1 MTVLKKSQPILVDVL
16 QYNLIQFAAKLRAK
30 DIITDEQHGMISN
43 PESSHKEL
51 NMTEILNEIGE
62 NIKSAKDPEDA
73 EEVLK
78 KFIEEVIDEMGTY
91 AEDIG
96 DELSKPYNH

>member
-16 QYNLIQFAAKLRAK
+16 QHNLIQFAAKLRAK
-30 DIITDEQHGMISN
+30 DIITDEQHRMISN

-51 NMTEILNEIGE
+51 NMTEILKEIGD
-62 NIKSAKDPEDA
+62 NIKSAKDPK
-73 EEVLK
+73 EVLK
-78 KFIEEVIDEMGTY
+78 KFIKEVIDELGTY

-96 DELSKPYNH
+96 EELSKSYNH